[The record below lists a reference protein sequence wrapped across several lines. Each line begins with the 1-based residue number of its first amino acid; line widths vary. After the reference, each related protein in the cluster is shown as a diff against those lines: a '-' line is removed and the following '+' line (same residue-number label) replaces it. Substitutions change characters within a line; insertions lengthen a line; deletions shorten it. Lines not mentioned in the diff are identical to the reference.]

1 MELFMVR
8 HGEMGRTS
16 SNDFLTARGEEQ
28 ALATGRYFSQ
38 LPVTALISSP
48 LVRALG
54 TAHVIARA
62 CEDRP
67 VEVWPELREGLF
79 KEMEG
84 YGVEELQTRFP
95 LARFPREMEAES
107 LLYPADT
114 LESLLQRS
122 KQVVQRLESNFGP
135 DDTVVLVAHG
145 GIISY
150 IFHALLHMPADTF
163 SFFKINFA
171 SISQVSLIPP
181 EMRQG
186 YAPIYPKRSVDV
198 VTVGDTAHLIG
209 IE

>member
-1 MELFMVR
+1 MEVFMVR

-16 SNDFLTARGEEQ
+16 GNDFLTARGEEQ

-38 LPVTALISSP
+38 LPVTGVISSP

-62 CEDRP
+62 CEDMP

-79 KEMEG
+79 NEMTG
-84 YGVEELQTRFP
+84 YGAEELRSRFP
-95 LARFPREMEAES
+95 LAWFPKEMEAES

-114 LESLLQRS
+114 RESLLQRS
-122 KQVVQRLESNFGP
+122 QQVAQKLESNFGP
-135 DDTVVLVAHG
+135 NDTVVLVAHG

-150 IFHALLHMPADTF
+150 IFHALLGIPADTF
-163 SFFKINFA
+163 SFFKIDFA

-181 EMRQG
+181 EMRLG
-186 YAPIYPKRSVDV
+186 HAPIYPERSVDV
-198 VTVGDTAHLIG
+198 VTVGNTAHLVG